1 MSFILNEPN
10 LEGTVIEKYID
21 LTVAEKAPQVYKPR
35 EGQINSNIEKYY
47 REDIDFIYQYAKDY
61 IVKLGYEEV
70 FTGVP

>member
-1 MSFILNEPN
+1 
-10 LEGTVIEKYID
+10 
-21 LTVAEKAPQVYKPR
+21 VAEKAPQVYKPR

-70 FTGVP
+70 FTCVP